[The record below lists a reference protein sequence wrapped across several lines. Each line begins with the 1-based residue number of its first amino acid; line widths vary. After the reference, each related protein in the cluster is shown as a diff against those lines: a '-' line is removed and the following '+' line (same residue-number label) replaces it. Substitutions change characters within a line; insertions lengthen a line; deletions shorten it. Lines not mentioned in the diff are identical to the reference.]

1 MQSRQR
7 SDANPIAAPP
17 AHSGRATA
25 LLVAVAS
32 LALLAAG
39 CGSASRSPSSSTTPS
54 FQSFSSSAYRYAD
67 CMRTHGVAGFPDP
80 QIVNQPGQR
89 GIREMIP
96 HALVATPPFDPAQK
110 ACRGILPTPTNVNPS
125 QLAQQQ
131 QARAE
136 NVLAF
141 AKCLRSHGVPDFP
154 DPTSQGQLTV
164 AMVTAAGV
172 DLHAPAVLAAAK
184 ECLGASHG
192 AITGAQVEQAVN
204 GGQ

>member
-1 MQSRQR
+1 MQSSRR
-7 SDANPIAAPP
+7 SDVNPMSAARTY
-17 AHSGRATA
+17 SGRAI
-25 LLVAVAS
+25 AVFAAIAG
-32 LALLAAG
+32 LALLTAG

-54 FQSFSSSAYRYAD
+54 FQSFSSAAD
-67 CMRTHGVAGFPDP
+67 RFSECMRTHGVANFPDP

-89 GIREMIP
+89 GIRLTVSP
-96 HALVATPPFDPAQK
+96 GLAATPEFNPAQK
-110 ACRGILPTPTNVNPS
+110 ACRGILPVPKNVNPS

-136 NVLAF
+136 DVLAF

-154 DPTSQGQLTV
+154 DPTTQGQLTV
-164 AMVTAAGV
+164 AMITAAGV
-172 DLHAPAVLAAAK
+172 DLHAPAVLTAAK

-204 GGQ
+204 GPQ